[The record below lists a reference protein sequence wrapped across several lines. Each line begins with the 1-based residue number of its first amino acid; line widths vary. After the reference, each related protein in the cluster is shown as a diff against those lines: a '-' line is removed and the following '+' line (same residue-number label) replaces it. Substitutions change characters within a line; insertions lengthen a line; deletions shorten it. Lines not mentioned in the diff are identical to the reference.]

1 MLLEQRRRE
10 DTSSVAP
17 IECKNRE
24 SLDENYLDS
33 SSGRKQRADSV
44 VLDEKG
50 SSMLDFSH
58 GCKGCFSVWVVSGF
72 LDYKTLDG
80 TWQPLLFQTY
90 GFCLTVYRSHKCP
103 PQSPI
108 LVTDLRRAK
117 EIDIMDSDAKQIH
130 LRTEDGLVILRAVTE
145 EVARFWVEGLQHL
158 QRGIAL
164 KICHER
170 TTFGSEDDLYEQID
184 TLASSRLS
192 HVRTDL
198 SKSQSRM
205 EKENF
210 MCGMRGTSICYSA
223 NQRTIMKAHSD
234 LNALR
239 KDEDTQKCGC
249 NIS

>member
-33 SSGRKQRADSV
+33 STGRKQRADSV

-50 SSMLDFSH
+50 L
-58 GCKGCFSVWVVSGF
+58 SGF

-170 TTFGSEDDLYEQID
+170 TTFESEDDLYEQID

-198 SKSQSRM
+198 SKSQLRM